1 MAVALTAN
9 IQKHIDKYQKRVGR
23 SYLDDWDYQLHPL
36 IWLREDGSFLTF
48 GIIGNTLEIDI
59 GCGVPLV
66 EGWKHI
72 QIMAKRLGIKKVASY
87 TDTRN
92 PKAYARLVKCNYEQR
107 QNENGIYYYFTKE
120 V

>member
-1 MAVALTAN
+1 MAIALTAD
-9 IQKHIDKYQKRVGR
+9 IQKHINEYQKRVGR

-48 GIIGNTLEIDI
+48 GIIGDTLEIDI

-72 QIMAKRLGIKKVASY
+72 QIMAKRLGIKKVTSY

>member
-1 MAVALTAN
+1 MAIALTAN
-9 IQKHIDKYQKRVGR
+9 IQKHIDEYQKRVGR

>member
-9 IQKHIDKYQKRVGR
+9 IQKQIDEYQKRVGR

-48 GIIGNTLEIDI
+48 GIIGDTLEIDI

>member
-9 IQKHIDKYQKRVGR
+9 IQKHIDEYQKRVGR

>member
-9 IQKHIDKYQKRVGR
+9 IQKHIDEYQKRVGR

-48 GIIGNTLEIDI
+48 GIIGDTLEIDI

-66 EGWKHI
+66 EGWEHI

>member
-1 MAVALTAN
+1 MAVALTDN
-9 IQKHIDKYQKRVGR
+9 IQKHIDEYQKRVGR

-48 GIIGNTLEIDI
+48 GIIGDTLEIDI